1 MLPILRENYNSV
13 ELAAK
18 LISYGDAS
26 SIDKKLDPTPGVA
39 HTFMMPEK
47 DVCVFYHRDRGDDW
61 FSCQP
66 ACYAKKELFDQPA
79 FEYIDILKSRLAK
92 EFFLSIAGRLA
103 SKPIIS
109 AVSMIEDTDI
119 FFRHHKSMSNSGGRV
134 KLLINR

>member
-1 MLPILRENYNSV
+1 MSTNSGIALRSGETFQTIYCHWDGHPRTMLPILRENYNSV

-47 DVCVFYHRDRGDDW
+47 DVCIFYHRDRGDDW

-66 ACYAKKELFDQPA
+66 ACYTKKELFDQPA
-79 FEYIDILKSRLAK
+79 FEYIYI
-92 EFFLSIAGRLA
+92 F
-103 SKPIIS
+103 
-109 AVSMIEDTDI
+109 EDGQWNVYKRNGERI
-119 FFRHHKSMSNSGGRV
+119 Y
-134 KLLINR
+134 I